1 MGDEGKFSLLRKIL
15 GALGLSPEAVDE
27 LIRRV
32 ADLLSDRKGKLA
44 DEFPYHLRDDFLSAA
59 EHNFYLVLNR
69 AVSDWAV
76 ICPKVSLSDVF
87 FAKASEYGRRLA
99 YTNKIDRKHID
110 FLLCDPQTVRP
121 LVGIE
126 LDDKSHR
133 RKDRQERDRFVEEV
147 FRVAKLPLVRI
158 PVQRTYNVDELGAL
172 LRQYAGLGDAQASV
186 RQGPIEREMA
196 ETGIPTCPKCGS
208 QMVLRTAKRG
218 SRSGTQFWGCSN
230 YPRCRGVQQYESV
243 SQSAE

>member
-15 GALGLSPEAVDE
+15 GALGLSSEDVDD
-27 LIRRV
+27 LIRWV
-32 ADLLSDRKGKLA
+32 SDLLSDRKGKPA

-59 EHNFYLVLNR
+59 EHNFYLVLNK

-76 ICPKVSLSDVF
+76 VCPKVSLRDLF
-87 FAKASEYGRRLA
+87 FATADEGGLRLA

-133 RKDRQERDRFVEEV
+133 RKERQEKDRFVEEV
-147 FRVAKLPLVRI
+147 FRAAKLPLVRI
-158 PVQRTYNVDELGAL
+158 SVQRTYNVGELSGL
-172 LRQYAGLGDAQASV
+172 LRQHAGLGDAQASV
-186 RQGPIEREMA
+186 RQDPVEPVVA
-196 ETGIPTCPKCGS
+196 ETGTPTCPKCGS
-208 QMVLRTAKRG
+208 PMVLRTAKRG
-218 SRSGTQFWGCSN
+218 SSPGSQFWGCPN
-230 YPRCRGVQQYESV
+230 YPRCRGIRQYESV